1 MKALTGFATLL
12 SWLLIPC
19 LVLIC
24 HAQDKGIFLI
34 QQDEKFGYIDRNGR
48 TIIRPAFDAAGKFHE
63 GLAKVRTASKWGYID
78 KTGQVVISPQFESA
92 DDFAEGLAA
101 ARTEGK
107 FGYIDSQGR
116 FIIKAEYEEAWP
128 FSEGFALVKKAGSYG
143 YINKSGE
150 VVIPFRFE
158 GAGDFVEGLGLVQ
171 LNGKYGYVDKTGKMV
186 IEPQFDWA
194 GGFSEG
200 LARVVVNN
208 KVGFIDRT
216 GAVKIFPQFDSAA
229 PFSEGFAV
237 IQADSGKLGYINKRG
252 ETVIQP
258 RFSMAGQFKEGL
270 APVSVGSHG
279 GFIDANGKLV
289 IESPWFDMGEEFFDG
304 LALMKTS
311 DALAYLDKQGRYV
324 WKETIRPLPE
334 VLKEITSKPLTK
346 KQKAHGNLYKEFE
359 SDESL
364 IDRIAKSRRGQ
375 FLTYSKAVLLPDSDA
390 LPDVTTFL
398 NDISCDADVVV
409 EGTIVNDAPLFTP
422 NGKFI
427 FTEYKLKVENIL
439 KNNQKGSILKSQ
451 VITVVRA
458 GGRINI
464 AGRSISA
471 SVGTSVY
478 PATGERYLLFLRYL
492 PATRSYRAWLNGT
505 FQVMEDRVSK
515 LSSNSL
521 WKSEGTSNLNDFR
534 RIVGNMV
541 LAKCQ
546 NSQVTRLVDQ

>member
-1 MKALTGFATLL
+1 
-12 SWLLIPC
+12 
-19 LVLIC
+19 
-24 HAQDKGIFLI
+24 
-34 QQDEKFGYIDRNGR
+34 
-48 TIIRPAFDAAGKFHE
+48 
-63 GLAKVRTASKWGYID
+63 
-78 KTGQVVISPQFESA
+78 VVISPQFESA
-92 DDFAEGLAA
+92 DDFSEGLAA
-101 ARTEGK
+101 AKTGGK
-107 FGYIDSQGR
+107 FGYIDSYGR
-116 FIIKAEYEEAWP
+116 FMIQAEYEEAWP
-128 FSEGFALVKKAGSYG
+128 FSEGLALAKKAGSYG
-143 YINKSGE
+143 YINKRGE

-171 LNGKYGYVDKTGKMV
+171 LDGKYGYVDNTGKMV
-186 IEPQFDWA
+186 IEPQFEWA

-200 LARVVVNN
+200 LARVVVND

-216 GAVKIFPQFDSAA
+216 GAIKISPHFDSAA
-229 PFSEGFAV
+229 PFSEGLAV
-237 IQADSGKLGYINKRG
+237 IQVDSGKLGYINKRG
-252 ETVIQP
+252 EIVIQP

-311 DALAYLDKQGRYV
+311 DAFAYVDREGRYV

-346 KQKAHGNLYKEFE
+346 NQKAHSKLFEEFE

-364 IDRIAKSRRGQ
+364 IDRIAKARRGQ
-375 FLTYSKAVLLPDSDA
+375 VLSYGKAVLLPDNAA
-390 LPDVTTFL
+390 LPDFTNFL
-398 NDISCDADVVV
+398 EGISCDADAVV
-409 EGTIVNDAPLFTP
+409 EGTIVNGTPLFTP

-439 KNNQKGSILKSQ
+439 KNNRKSSIQKSQ
-451 VITVVRA
+451 EITVVRA

-478 PATGERYLLFLRYL
+478 PTTGERYLLFLRYL
-492 PATRSYRAWLNGT
+492 PATKSYRAWLNGT
-505 FQVMEDRVSK
+505 FQVMDDRVSK

-521 WKSEGTSNLNDFR
+521 WKSEGTGSPNEFR
-534 RIVGNMV
+534 RIVGNMI
-541 LAKCQ
+541 LANCKDRK
-546 NSQVTRLVDQ
+546 VTRLVDQ